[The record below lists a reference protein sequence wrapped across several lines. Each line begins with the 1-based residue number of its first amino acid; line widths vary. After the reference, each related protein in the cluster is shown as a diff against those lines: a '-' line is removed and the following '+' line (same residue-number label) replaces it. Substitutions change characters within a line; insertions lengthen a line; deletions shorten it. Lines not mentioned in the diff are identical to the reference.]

1 MIVQNLLNL
10 PQFSIR
16 MSNKELLKEFEHAFE
31 VIKKELKFKA
41 SLKELDEVFFLNDL
55 IAKEG
60 FVSTQLSRMVCRRL
74 LDTLFNYYGY
84 FQSLIL
90 PNPQSMW
97 QVPESQIFND
107 QEKSELIK
115 FMDKIMILST
125 RNLIIGLKKSKS
137 EEGKLIDDCL
147 SFWNSELNPKLI
159 EIASKSNAMWT
170 KKSVYVHQPKKAES
184 NMFG

>member
-1 MIVQNLLNL
+1 MT
-10 PQFSIR
+10 
-16 MSNKELLKEFEHAFE
+16 NKELIKEFETAFDSL
-31 VIKKELKFKA
+31 KKELKFKA
-41 SLKELDEVFFLNDL
+41 SLKDLDEVFFLKDL

-97 QVPESQIFND
+97 QVPESQSFSD
-107 QEKSELIK
+107 KEKSEIIK

-125 RNLIIGLKKSKS
+125 RNLIIGLNKNKSD
-137 EEGKLIDDCL
+137 EGKLVDDCL
-147 SFWNSELNPKLI
+147 SFWNNELQPKLL
-159 EIASKSNAMWT
+159 EITKKTNAMWV
-170 KKSVYVHQPKKAES
+170 KKSTYIPQPQKKTDN